1 MRRPRIR
8 ILPDHVANQI
18 AAGEVVERPASV
30 VKELVEN
37 ALDAGARQLRI
48 EIERGGKG
56 LVRVEDDGAG
66 MVREDA
72 LCCLDRHA
80 TSKIRRAE
88 DLREIVTLGF
98 RGEALPSIAAVSRMT
113 IETAAEGEAIG
124 TRLRVLAGRLQGVDD
139 LARRRGTTIEV
150 RNLFLN
156 TPVRARFLRSVGAET
171 RAVSETIHGLALAHL
186 ETRFVLVAGG
196 RTALDLPAGRS
207 LRSRIAA
214 IWGEAR
220 QDGFVDLDVRRGA
233 LRVTG
238 AIQRPDE
245 ARPGFRR
252 THLHVNDRHFRNP
265 GIVAAADRGYRTT
278 VAEGVRPWLFL
289 FLRAPHPEVDVN
301 VHPGKAEVRFRNAA
315 AVESFVEEA
324 VREALGGPASAAALW
339 SGGAVGKGGTAVR
352 EGGGNRNGFGED
364 AGNGDSN
371 GGDSADE
378 QRGLF
383 ASGTRGGDG
392 GGHGENGDSHGP
404 ARPGETDDEAA
415 EDAPR
420 PSLLQI
426 HNSFILAETRE
437 GVLFVDQHAAHE
449 RILFERIMADFEG
462 TREHGQRL
470 LFPFVID
477 LTEAELE
484 VMESL
489 GEPMARL
496 GFGFDR
502 HGGCLNVHTVPSPH
516 PWFDAE
522 RCLREMIDDFVHGSD
537 LANAARNQ
545 NERVAMTFACKAAI
559 KAGRKLSDEEKHE
572 LFDQLF
578 ATELPYHD
586 IHGRPTTVSLTLD
599 ALRRSFGRT

>member
-37 ALDAGARQLRI
+37 ALDAGARQVRI

-113 IETAAEGEAIG
+113 IETAAADEAVG

-139 LARRRGTTIEV
+139 VARRRGTTVEV

-156 TPVRARFLRSVGAET
+156 TPVRARFLRSVRAEA
-171 RAVSETIHGLALAHL
+171 RAVGETVHGLALAHL

-214 IWGEAR
+214 IWGDAR
-220 QDGFVDLDVRRGA
+220 QEGFVDLDVRRDE
-233 LRVTG
+233 LRLSG

-252 THLHVNDRHFRNP
+252 THLHVNERHFRSP

-301 VHPGKAEVRFRNAA
+301 VHPGKAEVRFRNSA

-324 VREALGGPASAAALW
+324 VREALGGAASAAALW
-339 SGGAVGKGGTAVR
+339 KAGTAGGGRGAATVR
-352 EGGGNRNGFGED
+352 EGGRNRNGLGDDSGDEQGGLFAAGVAD
-364 AGNGDSN
+364 AN
-371 GGDSADE
+371 GGDA
-378 QRGLF
+378 
-383 ASGTRGGDG
+383 
-392 GGHGENGDSHGP
+392 P
-404 ARPGETDDEAA
+404 APGRPETTDDSASA
-415 EDAPR
+415 DAPR

-437 GVLFVDQHAAHE
+437 GVIFVDQHAAHE
-449 RILFERIMADFEG
+449 RILFERIMAGFEDA
-462 TREHGQRL
+462 REHGQRL
-470 LFPFVID
+470 LFPFVVD
-477 LTEAELE
+477 LAEAELE

-489 GEPMARL
+489 REPMTRL

-502 HGGCLNVHTVPSPH
+502 HGGCLHVHTVPSPH

-545 NERVAMTFACKAAI
+545 NERVAMTFACKAAL
-559 KAGRKLSDEEKHE
+559 KAGQRLSDEEKHQ